1 MIPFILKITKKN
13 DSCQKVTSYDIESYF
28 TNIPLRKTP
37 KLVLRKNLNIGLI
50 KYLSWKILESFSSIL
65 LWLTLLPSLAKF
77 KVLIS

>member
-50 KYLSWKILESFSSIL
+50 KYLS
-65 LWLTLLPSLAKF
+65 
-77 KVLIS
+77 